1 VSAADPGLTTR
12 SRQERDTALQR
23 IIDHLAV
30 SGEGRPL
37 QDLVTELEQQIARQ
51 GLPALPD
58 KWVRA
63 VASSAAEGNPY
74 VVSSITA
81 QRDEIPRPDTPN
93 SPYSVT

>member
-1 VSAADPGLTTR
+1 MSATDPGSTTS

-37 QDLVTELEQQIARQ
+37 QDLVTELEQEMARQ
-51 GLPALPD
+51 GLPALPGT
-58 KWVRA
+58 WVRA

-74 VVSSITA
+74 VVSTITA
-81 QRDEIPRPDTPN
+81 QRADVPRPDTPN
-93 SPYSVT
+93 RPYSVT